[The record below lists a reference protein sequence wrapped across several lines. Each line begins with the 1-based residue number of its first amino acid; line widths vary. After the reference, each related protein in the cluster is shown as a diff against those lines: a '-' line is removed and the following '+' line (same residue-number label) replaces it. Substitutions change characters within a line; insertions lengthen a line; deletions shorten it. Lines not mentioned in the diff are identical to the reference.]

1 MLESRAMTMPVA
13 SQIGLPKAL
22 RLRDLILLKVAAILN
37 ISLVP
42 PVAGFGLASLALWML
57 AFLAFL
63 VPEMIAVVAL
73 ARRYPG
79 EGGVYL
85 WARRQF
91 GEAHGF
97 LSGWCYWTNNLFYIP
112 MQLVYIAGVAAY
124 ASDAPADLLANKW
137 FVSLMAFGCLGV
149 MTIANIRGLG
159 VGKWVQNAG
168 AVGAALTVGLVV
180 LAGARALSAGAGP
193 PPAVSGSGWE
203 MLSGFSV
210 MCFAFVGIELASTM
224 GDEIEAPER
233 NLPRAVVAAGLITL
247 VCYLAVTASLV
258 VLLPPQEI
266 GAVQGVMQAIV
277 TGAAQTGTAW
287 LVAPLAILLAIS
299 IAGAASAWF
308 AGSARVPFV
317 AGLDR
322 ALPAPLGRVH
332 HRWRSPYMAL
342 LVSAIVSAGF
352 IGLALAGSTVA
363 EAYQVL
369 LRAAV
374 VIQLVPFLYLFA
386 GLMRLEA
393 APAWARAAGVVGLGT
408 SAFGIVTAFIPA
420 SEVTSVAVF
429 ELKMLAGV
437 VVPVG
442 VGWALFRRA
451 VGQSDAAST
460 SAATR

>member
-1 MLESRAMTMPVA
+1 
-13 SQIGLPKAL
+13 
-22 RLRDLILLKVAAILN
+22 
-37 ISLVP
+37 
-42 PVAGFGLASLALWML
+42 
-57 AFLAFL
+57 
-63 VPEMIAVVAL
+63 MIAVIAL

-79 EGGVYL
+79 EGGVYM

-91 GEAHGF
+91 GEGHGF

-124 ASDAPADLLANKW
+124 ASDAPADLLAEKW
-137 FVSLMAFGCLGV
+137 FVSLVAFGCLAV
-149 MTIANIRGLG
+149 ITIANIRGLA

-168 AVGAALTVGLVV
+168 AIGAALTVSLVL
-180 LAGARALSAGAGP
+180 LAAWYARSSGAASP
-193 PPAVSGSGWE
+193 PLASGSAWD
-203 MLSGFSV
+203 MLSGFSI

-224 GDEIEAPER
+224 GEEIEAPDR
-233 NLPRAVVAAGLITL
+233 NLPRAILAAGVITL
-247 VCYLAVTASLV
+247 AGYLAITAALIVLV
-258 VLLPPQEI
+258 PPEEI

-277 TGAAQTGTAW
+277 AGAERGKATW
-287 LVAPLAILLAIS
+287 LVAPLAVLLAIS
-299 IAGAASAWF
+299 IAGGASAWF

-322 ALPAPLGRVH
+322 ALPASLGRVH
-332 HRWRSPYMAL
+332 HRWQSPYIAL
-342 LVSAIVSAGF
+342 LVSAIISAVF

-386 GLMRLEA
+386 GLIRLEA

-408 SAFGIVTAFIPA
+408 SAFGIMTAFIPA
-420 SEVTSVAVF
+420 SEVTSVPVF

-437 VVPVG
+437 VVPIG

-451 VGQSDAAST
+451 VRQNGAAST
-460 SAATR
+460 SAETR

>member
-1 MLESRAMTMPVA
+1 MTLPVA
-13 SQIGLPKAL
+13 GRPGLPKAL

-42 PVAGFGLASLALWML
+42 LVAGFGLASLALWVL

-63 VPEMIAVVAL
+63 VPEMVAVVAL

-97 LSGWCYWTNNLFYIP
+97 LSGWCYWTNNLFYVP

-124 ASDAPADLLANKW
+124 ASEAPADLLAEKW
-137 FVSLMAFGCLGV
+137 FVSLVAFGCLGV

-168 AVGAALTVGLVV
+168 AVGAALTAGLVV
-180 LAGARALSAGAGP
+180 LAGGRALSAGAGP
-193 PPAVSGSGWE
+193 PPAIAGSGWE

-233 NLPRAVVAAGLITL
+233 NLPRAVVAAGVITL
-247 VCYLAVTASLV
+247 VGYVAVTASLV
-258 VLLPPQEI
+258 VLVPPEDI

-277 TGAAQTGTAW
+277 AGAERTGTTW
-287 LVAPLAILLAIS
+287 LVAPLAILLAIA
-299 IAGAASAWF
+299 IAGGASAWF

-322 ALPAPLGRVH
+322 ALPASLGRVH
-332 HRWRSPYMAL
+332 HRWRSPHVAL

-352 IGLALAGSTVA
+352 VGLALAGSTVA

-393 APAWARAAGVVGLGT
+393 APPWARVAGLVGLAT
-408 SAFGIVTAFIPA
+408 SAFGIVTAFIPP
-420 SEVTSVAVF
+420 SEGTSVLVF

-442 VGWALFRRA
+442 VGWMLFRRA
-451 VGQSDAAST
+451 GRQAGAAST

>member
-1 MLESRAMTMPVA
+1 MTRTEAGRPV
-13 SQIGLPKAL
+13 LPKAL
-22 RLRDLILLKVAAILN
+22 RLRDLILLKVVAILN

-42 PVAGFGLASLALWML
+42 PVASFGLASLALWVL

-91 GEAHGF
+91 GDTHGF

-124 ASDAPADLLANKW
+124 ASDAPADLLAEKW
-137 FVSLMAFGCLGV
+137 FVSLVAFGCLAV
-149 MTIANIRGLG
+149 MTIANIRGMG
-159 VGKWVQNAG
+159 VGKWVQN
-168 AVGAALTVGLVV
+168 VGAIGGALTAGLVV
-180 LAGARALSAGAGP
+180 LAAARALSAGAAP
-193 PPAVSGSGWE
+193 PPAASGSGWE

-233 NLPRAVVAAGLITL
+233 NLPRAVVAAGVMTLIG
-247 VCYLAVTASLV
+247 YMAVTAGLIVLV
-258 VLLPPQEI
+258 PPEAI

-277 TGAAQTGTAW
+277 AGAERAGTTW
-287 LVAPLAILLAIS
+287 LVAPLAVLLAIS
-299 IAGAASAWF
+299 IAGGASAWF
-308 AGSARVPFV
+308 AGSARIPFV

-322 ALPAPLGRVH
+322 ALPASLGRVH
-332 HRWRSPYMAL
+332 HRWRSPHVAL

-352 IGLALAGSTVA
+352 VGLALAGSTVA

-374 VIQLVPFLYLFA
+374 VIQLIPFLYLFA
-386 GLMRLEA
+386 GLMRLEQ
-393 APAWARAAGVVGLGT
+393 ARASARFAGLVGLAT
-408 SAFGIVTAFIPA
+408 SALGIVTAFIPSPDVA
-420 SEVTSVAVF
+420 SVAIF

-437 VVPVG
+437 IVPVG
-442 VGWALFRRA
+442 VGLGLFRRR
-451 VGQSDAAST
+451 ASNW
-460 SAATR
+460 